1 MRGERGFPAEETT
14 PESTEYLEEAGSK
27 LVIRTRSRKETKMVR
42 LMTMGLAHFKISFP
56 LNPWLLMQ

>member
-27 LVIRTRSRKETKMVR
+27 LVIRTRSRKETK
-42 LMTMGLAHFKISFP
+42 
-56 LNPWLLMQ
+56 W